1 MSDPLSQLIAE
12 IADQVDEFHAGAKT
26 RAKVRESIIEFIDA
40 EYFTLA
46 PGGRVAVTDGVMSAL
61 EADEFFDTEY
71 VGDIIADTFASD
83 EN

>member
-1 MSDPLSQLIAE
+1 MPDPLNQLIAE
-12 IADQVDEFHAGAKT
+12 IADQIVEFHAGAKT
-26 RAKVRESIIEFIDA
+26 RANVRGSIAEFLDL

-46 PGGRVAVTDGVMSAL
+46 PAERTAVTDGVMSVL

-71 VGDIIADTFASD
+71 VGDIMADTFASD